1 MKTKSDGKFN
11 MIVRNRNLCLS
22 FGDTLSEKNKSAADK
37 SNGKIINFIYI
48 MLQISMMDD
57 LIKKII
63 I

>member
-22 FGDTLSEKNKSAADK
+22 FGDTLSGENENKADK

-48 MLQISMMDD
+48 MLQILIMDE
-57 LIKKII
+57 LI
-63 I
+63 